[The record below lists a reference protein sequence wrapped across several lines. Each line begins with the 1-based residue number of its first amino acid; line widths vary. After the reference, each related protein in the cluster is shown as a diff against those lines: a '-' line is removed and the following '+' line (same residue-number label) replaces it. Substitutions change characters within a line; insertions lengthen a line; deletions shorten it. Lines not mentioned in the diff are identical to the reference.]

1 MSIDNH
7 FTDGALPLIKN
18 ASNVTKRLMMMK
30 IDDIMVVK
38 SYELPPSYRGLKSL
52 TGRISRDYKMYFAV
66 VELED
71 NSGWKVM
78 RVSDLVTSKKFF
90 NFGVKS
96 KHMENPIPEKNNN
109 FSDAD
114 LAQMIDAK
122 IAFARRDITDLTPR
136 GITTTILDTL
146 ETDNDNFKGLPSD
159 AELQGDWSVAVDA
172 KEAARNVL
180 ESKIGNVR
188 TMVQNVYGTGSSQYH
203 SFKFKGMVS
212 VPDNDLVRV
221 GRTVHNSAS
230 KYAAGL
236 LAEGCDAAFLL
247 AFDMLINDFDNKIDL
262 ANFAEGDRH
271 EGTATRT
278 TTGNDLYTRTAKIC
292 NTAKDVY
299 RETNPTKHNEYVIY
313 HTSAGAP
320 HTVSNPFTVNPMS
333 GTVLVNI
340 PYRANRHFTFH
351 NAVPIP
357 LDVFMSN
364 DGINPVGTTKTVFG
378 LNNLSTVC
386 IDLHTL
392 GDFIVVRN
400 NNPAVIGTGTFT
412 YEE

>member
-1 MSIDNH
+1 MSDTNN
-7 FTDGALPLIKN
+7 FMDGALPSLPN
-18 ASNVTKRLMMMK
+18 ASNVTKRLMSLQM
-30 IDDIMVVK
+30 DAVMVVK
-38 SYELPPSYRGLKSL
+38 RHELPPSYPGLKSL
-52 TGRISRDYKMYFAV
+52 TGRISRQYKMYFV
-66 VELED
+66 VLELED
-71 NSGWKVM
+71 NSGWKVI
-78 RVSDLVTSKKFF
+78 RVVDLVTSKQFF
-90 NFGVKS
+90 TFGVKS
-96 KHMENPIPEKNNN
+96 KHMENSIPEKNNN
-109 FSDAD
+109 FSDAN

-122 IAFARRDITDLTPR
+122 IGFANRDIADLDPR
-136 GITTTILDTL
+136 GVTVEILDQL
-146 ETDNDNFKGLPSD
+146 EEDNDDFKDLPSD
-159 AELQGDWSVAVDA
+159 AELQGDWSDAVDA
-172 KEAARNVL
+172 KEAARNLL

-188 TMVQNVYGTGSSQYH
+188 TMAQNVFGNGSTKYK
-203 SFKFKGMVS
+203 SFKFLGMIS

-221 GRTVHNSAS
+221 GKIVWKRATKFKAE
-230 KYAAGL
+230 L
-236 LAEGCDAAFLL
+236 LSEGCTDPFLL
-247 AFDMLINDFDNKIDL
+247 ALKGLIDDLDDKID
-262 ANFAEGDRH
+262 AAEMADSDRH

-299 RETNPTKHNEYVIY
+299 RETDPTKHNEYVIY

-320 HTVSNPFTVNPMS
+320 HTVTTSFSVNPMS

-357 LDVFMSN
+357 LEVFISN
-364 DGINPVGTTKTVFG
+364 DGINPVGTVKTVMG

-392 GDFIVVRN
+392 GDYIVVRN
-400 NNPAVIGTGTFT
+400 NNPGVIGTGTFT